1 MGMSSKKIS
10 NRSRTPQSAEF
21 LKFISE
27 NWAEQPQVTPELWE
41 VATYAAKRRADLA
54 KSFKGKVLVIEAGGM
69 KTRSND
75 TEYRYRPHTA
85 FHYLTGWGSATVPDS
100 VLVIDA
106 SGKSVESTL
115 YFRPTAGRDSDEF
128 FANPMIGEFWV
139 GKRPNLAEVSAQ
151 LGLKTKDLAKLPKAL
166 KKLGKH
172 LTLADP
178 KLAEAVSTMRFVKDD
193 YEIAQMR
200 KAVSVTISGFG
211 DVARSLPMATRKP
224 RGERVVET
232 AFFSRARVEGY
243 DLGYETI
250 AASGPNACTLH
261 WTRNDGEVKD
271 GDLILVDA
279 GVELD
284 SFYTADV
291 TRTIPVNGRF
301 TPAQRKVY
309 EAVLEAADAAFAI
322 AKPGIKFREIHNA
335 AMQVIARKVA
345 EFGLIPVTAEEAL
358 DPERQH
364 HRRYMV
370 HGTSHHLGLDV
381 HDCAQARRELYQ
393 DGILEPGMIFTIE
406 PGLYFHKDDLLVP
419 EELRG
424 IGVRIEDDV
433 LVTENGVE
441 NLSAALPRTV
451 AGIEAWYQEQLLGS
465 AG

>member
-1 MGMSSKKIS
+1 MVMASKQKS

-21 LKFISE
+21 LKFISD
-27 NWAEQPQVTPELWE
+27 NWADAPQQTPDQWE
-41 VATYAAKRRADLA
+41 VAPYAAKRRLELA

-106 SGKSVESTL
+106 TKKTIESTL

-139 GKRPNLAEVSAQ
+139 GKRPNLTDVSAQ
-151 LGLKTKDLAKLPKAL
+151 LGVKTKDLAKLEKTL

-172 LTLADP
+172 VTLSDP
-178 KLAEAVSTMRFVKDD
+178 KLAEAVSTMRFVKDE
-193 YEIAQMR
+193 YEISQMR
-200 KAVSVTISGFG
+200 KAVSVTIAGFG
-211 DVARSLPMATRKP
+211 DVARALPMATRKP

-232 AFFSRARVEGY
+232 AFFGRARLEGY

-284 SFYTADV
+284 SLYTADV
-291 TRTIPVNGRF
+291 TRTIPVNGKF

-322 AKPGIKFREIHNA
+322 AKPGIKFRELHNA
-335 AMQVIARKVA
+335 AMQVIARKVS

-424 IGVRIEDDV
+424 IGIRIEDDV
-433 LVTENGVE
+433 LVTETGVE

-451 AGIEAWYQEQLLGS
+451 DGIEAWYQEQLLGS